1 MAEATL
7 GWSRSP
13 VAETGS
19 MNSTGLSLPALR
31 LSVASETPSIL
42 VFSLLKLEE
51 EEDEEGCCKFRFSMF
66 Y

>member
-1 MAEATL
+1 MA
-7 GWSRSP
+7 G
-13 VAETGS
+13 TGS

-51 EEDEEGCCKFRFSMF
+51 EEEEEEE
-66 Y
+66 